1 MHIRHEG
8 YVYESKVLMANA
20 ELELPQCLY
29 KGRGLD
35 IAHRSPKLT
44 T

>member
-1 MHIRHEG
+1 MHVRHEG
-8 YVYESKVLMANA
+8 YVYESKVLVTNA

-29 KGRGLD
+29 KRRGLD
-35 IAHRSPKLT
+35 IADRSPKLT

>member
-8 YVYESKVLMANA
+8 YVYESKVLMTNA
-20 ELELPQCLY
+20 ELELPQRLY
-29 KGRGLD
+29 EGSGLD
-35 IAHRSPKLT
+35 IADRPPKLT

>member
-1 MHIRHEG
+1 MHIWHEG
-8 YVYESKVLMANA
+8 YVYESKVRMANA

-29 KGRGLD
+29 EGRRLD
-35 IAHRSPKLT
+35 VADRSPKLT